1 MIFIHA
7 SYSLV
12 AIPILSQLIFE
23 KLKSKFAKFHGWGVE
38 WSHRRRIDLEDKAK
52 VVAYAWGAESLPR

>member
-23 KLKSKFAKFHGWGVE
+23 KLKSKFV
-38 WSHRRRIDLEDKAK
+38 KAQICLSSLRTILICK
-52 VVAYAWGAESLPR
+52 RNIWEVVFNITVI

>member
-23 KLKSKFAKFHGWGVE
+23 KLKSKFV
-38 WSHRRRIDLEDKAK
+38 KAQICLS
-52 VVAYAWGAESLPR
+52 SLRTILICKRNI